1 MTTRA
6 CTLAAVALCAAAAC
20 DLPAKPGRPK
30 LLTFA
35 DLETLADTADAD
47 TIIPGTEAVPGG
59 LRLQDYIK
67 KDDGGYRPTL
77 RNTWTE
83 TYRSAYVTAELWTGF
98 DEVWVQPVYVPITG
112 FANGLPV
119 KLPGEKGLPWSP
131 IFSVG
136 PGSAFYSPFWRVFY
150 FVVAPDTDPETL
162 RTARK
167 VIDLGVPLIKGP
179 AHVMSLVP
187 PDGVELTQT
196 VTDVLQNVGG
206 PTQVSKGYLDGAD
219 ASFLDFGMGTFSWN
233 QDLVVDETP
242 LFVLVYRDESG
253 ALHKM
258 NVPTVAGTGPLY
270 ANRPPNVDGN
280 VPHYG
285 AFWRLYTVE
294 VPTTARIFAPPTF
307 PNERMDYPA
316 SLVADGL
323 YGDDVLDEKNKAGYE
338 FFLGRVALNALPAD
352 PADPM
357 SKGCFGSLSLI
368 DTRASVMPTP
378 CRWLDSQPAIE
389 AAVPPTA
396 IHRTDILVT
405 CPFVSYHDQAVVP

>member
-1 MTTRA
+1 LTNRA
-6 CTLAAVALCAAAAC
+6 CTFAAVVLCAAAGC

-35 DLETLADTADAD
+35 DLETLADTADAK

-59 LRLQDYIK
+59 LRLRDYIT
-67 KDDGGYRPTL
+67 KDGGGYRPTL

-112 FANGLPV
+112 FANGVPV
-119 KLPGEKGLPWSP
+119 KVPGEKGLPWSP

-136 PGSAFYSPFWRVFY
+136 PGSAFYSPFWQVFY
-150 FVVAPDTDPETL
+150 FVVSPDTDPETL

-167 VIDLGVPLIKGP
+167 IIDLGVPLIEGP

-196 VTDVLQNVGG
+196 VTDVTQHVGG
-206 PTQVSKGYLDGAD
+206 PTSVSKGYLDGAD
-219 ASFLDFGMGTFSWN
+219 ASFLDFGTGTFSSN
-233 QDLVVDETP
+233 EDRVVEETP

-253 ALHKM
+253 ALQKM

-270 ANRPPNVDGN
+270 SNRLPNVRDN

-285 AFWRLYTVE
+285 AYWRLYTVE
-294 VPTTARIFAPPTF
+294 VPATARIFAPPTF
-307 PNERMDYPA
+307 PDERADYPPA
-316 SLVADGL
+316 LIGDGM
-323 YGDDVLDEKNKAGYE
+323 YGADVLDATNKPKYE
-338 FFLGRVALNALPAD
+338 YFLGRVALNALPVD
-352 PADPM
+352 PANPL
-357 SKGCFGSLSLI
+357 SGCFGSLTLI
-368 DTRASVMPTP
+368 DTRASVMPLP
-378 CRWLDSQPAIE
+378 CQWLDSQAALE